1 MNLPVYQFLNLT
13 SSNIDDLESLLKPD
27 LNFRTPCVMNLLE
40 LDSDLQRE
48 TIGLIEN
55 HFTSQNLSF
64 LFPYPIYILTVHEP
78 SITRMPV
85 VGKAED
91 LPKFFNQKE
100 NRLNVKESHILSK
113 NRLLQQEIR
122 NTDPYQNREELEAYA
137 NFHRKLFAGDRE
149 RAYLRELLTRLLNGV
164 KVG

>member
-1 MNLPVYQFLNLT
+1 MNLPVYHFINLNA
-13 SSNIDDLESLLKPD
+13 SNIDDLESFIKPD
-27 LNFRTPCVMNLLE
+27 LNFRTPCVLNLLE
-40 LDSDLQRE
+40 LDADLQRE

-55 HFTSQNLSF
+55 TLTTQNSSF
-64 LFPYPIYILTVHEP
+64 LYPYPIYLMTIHEP

-85 VGKAED
+85 VGKMEE

-100 NRLNVKESHILSK
+100 SRLNVKESHILSK

-122 NTDPYQNREELEAYA
+122 NSDPYQNREELQKYA
-137 NFHRKLFAGDRE
+137 DYHRQLFAGDQE
-149 RAYLRELLTRLLNGV
+149 RRFLRELLSRLLNGV